1 MNRALEGKVYPA
13 IGFTVRFDRV
23 EHFSAVVGDDGSFVP
38 PIFVTVAEVAAT
50 AQVLADPDLGLD
62 FARVVHGEQEYEWRR
77 PIAVGDELAVA
88 PRIASIRSKGGHE
101 FLTIETE
108 MKDASGEQV
117 VLARNVLIVRTR
129 V

>member
-13 IGFTVRFDRV
+13 VGFTVSSGQVDR
-23 EHFSAVVGDDGSFVP
+23 FSAVVGNDGSFVP
-38 PIFVTVAEVAAT
+38 PIFVTAAEVAAM
-50 AQVLADPDLGLD
+50 AQVIADPDLGLD

-77 PIAVGDELAVA
+77 PIAVGDELVAA

-108 MKDASGEQV
+108 MRDASGEPV
-117 VLARNVLIVRTR
+117 VLARNVLIVRAR